1 VLALLGL
8 ALTSLPGLDDVRARL
23 ADAGPGWLVAAL
35 VLELG
40 SCLAF
45 VVAFRGVLCDRMGWR
60 LSYNVGMAVQGT
72 NVLVPTGGAGGLAV
86 GAWAL
91 NRTAGVSP
99 ERLAPRSVAFFL
111 ITSSVNFATA
121 AIAGTALTLGLLPGD
136 ASLALTAGPAA
147 LAVLAMAAVLVVP
160 GRLASA
166 SPRDG
171 RIGTALAAARTA
183 LRDGVLEARALVSSG
198 SGAVI
203 AGAVGYMAL
212 DLAALSASFAATGS
226 LPPLGILLMAYVVG
240 QLGGLIP
247 LPGGV
252 GGADGGVIGALV
264 LYGTPL
270 PDATAAVL
278 AYRAFQ
284 LGLPAILGAL
294 ALVRLPT
301 VVARAEGGR
310 RLVATRHPA
319 AGDVALA

>member
-1 VLALLGL
+1 
-8 ALTSLPGLDDVRARL
+8 
-23 ADAGPGWLVAAL
+23 
-35 VLELG
+35 
-40 SCLAF
+40 
-45 VVAFRGVLCDRMGWR
+45 
-60 LSYNVGMAVQGT
+60 
-72 NVLVPTGGAGGLAV
+72 
-86 GAWAL
+86 
-91 NRTAGVSP
+91 
-99 ERLAPRSVAFFL
+99 
-111 ITSSVNFATA
+111 
-121 AIAGTALTLGLLPGD
+121 
-136 ASLALTAGPAA
+136 
-147 LAVLAMAAVLVVP
+147 
-160 GRLASA
+160 
-166 SPRDG
+166 
-171 RIGTALAAARTA
+171 
-183 LRDGVLEARALVSSG
+183 
-198 SGAVI
+198 
-203 AGAVGYMAL
+203 MAL